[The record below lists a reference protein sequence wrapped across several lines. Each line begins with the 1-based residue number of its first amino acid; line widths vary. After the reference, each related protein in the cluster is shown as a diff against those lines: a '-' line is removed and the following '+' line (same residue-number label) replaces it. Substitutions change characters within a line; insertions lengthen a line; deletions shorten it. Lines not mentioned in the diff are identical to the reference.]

1 MNGKYIIIKLG
12 STPIAALKAV
22 SIQTSAKKSELSNA
36 GISASENMWER
47 SIVTSLKWSI
57 STDQLV
63 ASNAEAAAS
72 LLSAGKTYSINVYGS
87 ATDNAPILQ
96 GRAICTKASV
106 KSAVGS
112 LIKGTFAFDGTGPLA
127 AT

>member
-22 SIQTSAKKSELSNA
+22 SIQTSAEKSELSNA

-63 ASNAEAAAS
+63 TSNAEAAAS
-72 LLSAGKTYSINVYGS
+72 LL
-87 ATDNAPILQ
+87 
-96 GRAICTKASV
+96 RAS
-106 KSAVGS
+106 
-112 LIKGTFAFDGTGPLA
+112 
-127 AT
+127 

>member
-47 SIVTSLKWSI
+47 SIVTSLEWSI

-72 LLSAGKTYSINVYGS
+72 LLRAGKTYTINVYGS
-87 ATDNAPILQ
+87 AADNAPILQ

-112 LIKGTFAFDGTGPLA
+112 LIKGAFSFDGTGPLE
-127 AT
+127 